1 MSNEQL
7 GYSFNIDHSGDEES
21 YPCWEGL
28 SVLLLLSTAA
38 LNKDLHKELNNV
50 KQRVWYVDEDDDN
63 KEKEI
68 EIGAFD
74 IALMWLRKN
83 MNATED
89 MFEGYYPDKYFRN
102 PENDEA

>member
-1 MSNEQL
+1 MANEQL
-7 GYSFNIDHSGDEES
+7 GYSFNIYPSEDEEF
-21 YPCWEGL
+21 YPSWEGL
-28 SVLLLLSTAA
+28 NILLLLTTSA
-38 LNKDLHKELNNV
+38 LNKDLHKELNQV
-50 KQRVWYVDEDDDN
+50 KQKVWYIDEDDNN

-83 MNATED
+83 MNAAED
-89 MFEGYYPDKYFRN
+89 IFEGYYPDKYFRN

>member
-1 MSNEQL
+1 MANEQL
-7 GYSFNIDHSGDEES
+7 GYSFNINHSGDEES

-28 SVLLLLSTAA
+28 NILLLLTTSA
-38 LNKDLHKELNNV
+38 LNKDLHTELNNV
-50 KQRVWYVDEDDDN
+50 KQRVWYIDEDDDN

-74 IALMWLRKN
+74 VALMWLRKN

-89 MFEGYYPDKYFRN
+89 MFEGYYPDTYFRN

>member
-1 MSNEQL
+1 MANEQL
-7 GYSFNIDHSGDEES
+7 GYSFNIDHSEDEEF

-28 SVLLLLSTAA
+28 NILLLLTTSA
-38 LNKDLHKELNNV
+38 LNKDLHTELNNV
-50 KQRVWYVDEDDDN
+50 KQRVWYIDEDDDN

-89 MFEGYYPDKYFRN
+89 IFEGYYPDKYFRN